1 MNDNSKI
8 IISLTEILDQ
18 RIRKEQEIEYYESE
32 LKKIESKLFFLRKEK
47 ELTEIIIKIIED
59 EKVLDL
65 QEHLL
70 EKKYGQ
76 DDEEETS

>member
-18 RIRKEQEIEYYESE
+18 KIRKENEIEFYESE